1 MKRLGVFYFLK
12 INKAPLS
19 PLQILSL
26 LLKSVISFHS
36 FCSLLISFLA
46 KNIYERPYAI
56 FYPEYVDLM
65 TKSYWL
71 KKISIPNT
79 DLFLEYIRTV
89 LPWIKS
95 VGGVIVKRDL
105 IQKSNSNEW
114 DGGQLG
120 LVIEFESKFA
130 AKKAFYSEVFQKYLY
145 SRGLMELVTISTL

>member
-1 MKRLGVFYFLK
+1 
-12 INKAPLS
+12 
-19 PLQILSL
+19 
-26 LLKSVISFHS
+26 
-36 FCSLLISFLA
+36 
-46 KNIYERPYAI
+46 
-56 FYPEYVDLM
+56 M

-71 KKISIPNT
+71 KKISIPNA

-105 IQKSNSNEW
+105 IQESTSNEW

-130 AKKAFYSEVFQKYLY
+130 AKKAFYSEVFQKYLQ
-145 SRGLMELVTISTL
+145 SRDLMELVTISTLKKSTNIDLTQTTYKYLLLLNYLCNIYNFTSNSIFCKI